1 MSSPRNTNG
10 SSQENNQNIVAEL
23 IVSAIQLSLV
33 CAGSY
38 YFSKWLNRQLQSE
51 RMEKPGNS
59 QAVSRLAQ
67 IIIDRQ
73 QQSGK
78 KQESTNLELNSYE
91 QSMAEDVVDP
101 KDLTVTFKD
110 VGGLDKIKQ
119 ELWQLAVLPLKR
131 PDLFGNNALVQPP
144 KGILLYGKPGTGKT
158 MLAKAVANEAEAIFV
173 EIKLSKIMDKWF
185 GESNKLIAATFSL
198 AAKLKPS
205 IIFVD
210 ELDTFLNPRGDPT
223 EGNASSTLKSEFLV
237 LWDGLTTQGGVMVL
251 GATNR
256 PHNVDPAILRRL
268 PRMFGIPLPNK
279 ESRRSIL
286 KLLLKDQNIH
296 PAAQKNC
303 LSFLASR
310 TKGYSGSDLKEMCRA
325 AAMTPIHELM
335 AEASRQ
341 ATEDGIDATTASI
354 LDDAAKTKPK
364 PRAITMNDFELALV
378 KVKPTGQEAK
388 AYGQVEEREKHNSN
402 STSLQIDA
410 AAMKKMMLLMQAMS
424 MVEVEEAPASVP
436 ADDDDDDDDDDD
448 SSVPVIN

>member
-1 MSSPRNTNG
+1 MSSSRNTNG
-10 SSQENNQNIVAEL
+10 SSSQENNQNIVAEL
-23 IVSAIQLSLV
+23 VVSAIQISLV

-67 IIIDRQ
+67 IIMDRQ
-73 QQSGK
+73 QQTGK
-78 KQESTNLELNSYE
+78 QQTTQLDLNSYE

-101 KDLTVTFKD
+101 KDLSVTFKD
-110 VGGLDKIKQ
+110 VGGLDQIKR
-119 ELWQLAVLPLKR
+119 ELWQLAVLPLRR

-158 MLAKAVANEAEAIFV
+158 MLAKAVAREAEAIFV

-268 PRMFGIPLPNK
+268 PRMFGIPLPNM

-286 KLLLKDQNIH
+286 KLLLKGQNIDSTCK
-296 PAAQKNC
+296 KNY
-303 LSFLASR
+303 LSVLASR

-325 AAMTPIHELM
+325 AAMAPIHEIM

-341 ATEDGIDATTASI
+341 ATEDGEYATTASI
-354 LDDAAKTKPK
+354 LDDTSKSTPK
-364 PRAITMNDFELALV
+364 PRAITMNDFEQALV

-388 AYGQVEEREKHNSN
+388 AYGRVEEHEKHSSN
-402 STSLQIDA
+402 PSSSLQIDA
-410 AAMKKMMLLMQAMS
+410 SAMKQMMLLMQAMS
-424 MVEVEEAPASVP
+424 AMSVEQAPSPVP
-436 ADDDDDDDDDDD
+436 ADDEEEDDDEA
-448 SSVPVIN
+448 SVPIIN

>member
-1 MSSPRNTNG
+1 MLWCNH
-10 SSQENNQNIVAEL
+10 QKE
-23 IVSAIQLSLV
+23 
-33 CAGSY
+33 Y
-38 YFSKWLNRQLQSE
+38 YFTANQEQGEWIIGQQLLLILS
-51 RMEKPGNS
+51 N
-59 QAVSRLAQ
+59 
-67 IIIDRQ
+67 
-73 QQSGK
+73 
-78 KQESTNLELNSYE
+78 
-91 QSMAEDVVDP
+91 
-101 KDLTVTFKD
+101 
-110 VGGLDKIKQ
+110 
-119 ELWQLAVLPLKR
+119 
-131 PDLFGNNALVQPP
+131 
-144 KGILLYGKPGTGKT
+144 GIFLRFFLLQRITHSKT
-158 MLAKAVANEAEAIFV
+158 MLAKAVAKEAEAIFV

-296 PAAQKNC
+296 SAAQKNY

-310 TKGYSGSDLKEMCRA
+310 TKGYSGSDVKEMCRA

-354 LDDAAKTKPK
+354 LDAKTKPK

-388 AYGQVEEREKHNSN
+388 AYGQVEEREKNNNNS
-402 STSLQIDA
+402 SSLQIDA

-436 ADDDDDDDDDDD
+436 ADDDDDDDDD